1 MQTVGKDV
9 EKTDLIAE
17 IEGLTMQIQG
27 STRSLEALQAEIAED
42 QAQLKKAGEDRVKA
56 NQEFQMAQAL
66 EKLEEF
72 YGKKKALLQQEPAG
86 PPPSAALNG

>member
-1 MQTVGKDV
+1 MGKDV

-27 STRSLEALQAEIAED
+27 SAPSLEALQAEIAED

-56 NQEFQMAQAL
+56 NQEFQITQAP
-66 EKLEEF
+66 EKLEDF
-72 YGKKKALLQQEPAG
+72 YGKKKALLQQEPTG
-86 PPPSAALNG
+86 PPLSAAFNR